1 MISFAKRS
9 AIFRRFGSVAVMIGM
24 FFAGILPAFGSGGA
38 FLVAQH
44 AISAP
49 DGAVGL
55 CAKYKWACATSSRSS
70 LSQSDKIRLASSVN
84 TQVNLQTT
92 AIDDHVQYGRE
103 EHWALPTARGG
114 DCEDFVLLKKKILIK
129 NGVSAKN
136 LLIATVLDRNLN
148 SHAVLIL
155 RTQNGDL
162 VLDNLTNDIHL
173 WKDTGY
179 TFLKL
184 QSPAVP
190 GGWHAVMAGGVI
202 KERPTATK

>member
-9 AIFRRFGSVAVMIGM
+9 GVYGRFSSLALAVGM
-24 FFAGILPAFGSGGA
+24 FFAGIMPAFGASGA

-55 CAKYKWACATSSRSS
+55 CSKYKWACATSNRSS

-84 TQVNLQTT
+84 TQVNRQTT

-129 NGVSAKN
+129 NG
-136 LLIATVLDRNLN
+136 
-148 SHAVLIL
+148 
-155 RTQNGDL
+155 
-162 VLDNLTNDIHL
+162 
-173 WKDTGY
+173 
-179 TFLKL
+179 
-184 QSPAVP
+184 
-190 GGWHAVMAGGVI
+190 
-202 KERPTATK
+202 